1 MYKKT
6 PKTKKGAAVAFV
18 MILMAVGFY
27 AVMLG
32 GARAVPLPILAQFF
46 GLTFIITAICI
57 LSGKILKE
65 MIYAVVPTERE
76 VTVEEIDIC
85 GERAKYDFII
95 AKKGLRNV
103 VMCRVGLDEV
113 KEAVEINR
121 LNRAEYRKKD
131 KKMKRYSYDTQFA
144 PSRQLR
150 VRINN
155 DTVVF
160 LTYDEE
166 FLRVLNNKF

>member
-6 PKTKKGAAVAFV
+6 PKTKKGAAAAFV

-32 GARAVPLPILAQFF
+32 GARAVPLPVLAQFF
-46 GLTFIITAICI
+46 GVMFIVAAICI

-76 VTVEEIDIC
+76 VTDEEIYIC

-95 AKKGLRNV
+95 AKKGLRNII
-103 VMCRVGLDEV
+103 MCRVGLDEV

-131 KKMKRYSYDTQFA
+131 KTKKRYSYDTQFA

-150 VRINN
+150 VQIND

-166 FLRVLNNKF
+166 LLRVLNNKF